1 MLLPEEE
8 VDPMMVKAKLAA
20 SEDMAKITFFHK
32 ISDLKD
38 AMKSQLIGSQR
49 VGFIIDAQTSRQKVT
64 IGFLEFYLR
73 GGPPVFLL
81 LQRRADC
88 LEFHLAR
95 SAGILGHTQIRMSQ
109 ICIRDDGA
117 PQIEVNLNRV

>member
-73 GGPPVFLL
+73 GGPPGFLL

-88 LEFHLAR
+88 L
-95 SAGILGHTQIRMSQ
+95 GISPCKKCRYPGPYPDQDVANMH
-109 ICIRDDGA
+109 
-117 PQIEVNLNRV
+117 

>member
-1 MLLPEEE
+1 
-8 VDPMMVKAKLAA
+8 MMVKAKLAA

-73 GGPPVFLL
+73 GGPPVFFAASTQSRL
-81 LQRRADC
+81 
-88 LEFHLAR
+88 F
-95 SAGILGHTQIRMSQ
+95 GISPCKKCRYPGPYPDQDVANMH
-109 ICIRDDGA
+109 
-117 PQIEVNLNRV
+117 